1 MNTTQTESKPRRYL
15 IIYSYKSDERG
26 YEFCKLKRGDI
37 DDARNGLRSA
47 CNWDVTRLNYRI
59 YDITKSPVRIPSK
72 RHINSKLKVI
82 ENALID
88 AGFTPVR
95 THMSEHKLIQ
105 ERKDRANAEYERV
118 MSSIIV

>member
-1 MNTTQTESKPRRYL
+1 METEKIKSKPGRYL

-37 DDARNGLRSA
+37 DDARNGLRLA
-47 CNWDVTRLNYRI
+47 CTWDITRLNYRI
-59 YDITKSPVRIPSK
+59 YDITKSPIHIPSLK
-72 RHINSKLKVI
+72 HLRHNLKKTEQVLIN
-82 ENALID
+82 

-95 THMSEHKLIQ
+95 THASEYKLIQ

-118 MSSIIV
+118 MNSLY